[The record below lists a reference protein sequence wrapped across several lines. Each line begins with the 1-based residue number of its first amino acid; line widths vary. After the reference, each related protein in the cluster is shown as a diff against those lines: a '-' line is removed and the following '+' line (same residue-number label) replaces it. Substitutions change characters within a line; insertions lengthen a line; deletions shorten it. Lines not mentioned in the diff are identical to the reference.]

1 MAKKKIKEFHVG
13 HCNVC
18 NKEHKT
24 TNGGWIINAEHKLFC
39 HGFCFDLYV
48 DNAMINKS
56 EKSTWTNQSIIKPK
70 KVRWLR
76 KVCTITLTNE
86 KKLVLQEVNLNLLY
100 LRSLIRVVIWF

>member
-24 TNGGWIINAEHKLFC
+24 TNCGWIINAEHKLFC

-48 DNAMINKS
+48 DNAMI
-56 EKSTWTNQSIIKPK
+56 TNQRRVHGQIK
-70 KVRWLR
+70 V
-76 KVCTITLTNE
+76 
-86 KKLVLQEVNLNLLY
+86 
-100 LRSLIRVVIWF
+100 S

>member
-13 HCNVC
+13 NCNVC

-48 DNAMINKS
+48 DNATIGKL
-56 EKSTWTNQSIIKPK
+56 TDIKRRNIYAK
-70 KVRWLR
+70 R
-76 KVCTITLTNE
+76 
-86 KKLVLQEVNLNLLY
+86 
-100 LRSLIRVVIWF
+100 